1 MLTGRHVG
9 GLGLGLLGAEIAPAL
24 TLRIVAV
31 QLTNPFREMVAL
43 EALNA
48 GVA

>member
-9 GLGLGLLGAEIAPAL
+9 GLGLGLLGAEIPPAL
-24 TLRIVAV
+24 TLRVVAV